1 MLVTC
6 LSTGFTQLD
15 MKICVSNM
23 AAEKILEWKLLP
35 RFMMLIMTLMSW
47 RVVEWFMSLPEPS
60 AAQAGLVSVVT
71 GAMTGAFAVW
81 MNHEGKHPNQSTQR
95 TSESRK

>member
-1 MLVTC
+1 
-6 LSTGFTQLD
+6 
-15 MKICVSNM
+15 M

-35 RFMMLIMTLMSW
+35 RLMMLVMTTMSW
-47 RVVEWFMSLPEPS
+47 RVVEWFMTLPDPT

-81 MNHEGKHPNQSTQR
+81 MNHEGKNPGSSNHR
-95 TSESRK
+95 ISESRTAK